1 MPRVQIPDRREQQ
14 AVTDGDEKEI
24 PIGEEAGAER
34 ERGELRR
41 SSDRGPDRGLG
52 AIDGQRAWVVY
63 DLRFPCS
70 SYS

>member
-1 MPRVQIPDRREQQ
+1 MPRVQIRDRREQQ

-34 ERGELRR
+34 ERGDLRR
-41 SSDRGPDRGLG
+41 SSDRGPNRGLG
-52 AIDGQRAWVVY
+52 AIDGQRAWVLY